1 MKLFVAIAFLLAA
14 HAAHASVQTTVT
26 KDSTIT
32 KVVKIL
38 ETMMEKSK
46 KEGAKEAT
54 LFGKYQCYCD
64 TNEAE
69 KTASITD
76 LTKKIGLL
84 GSNIQELQGANG
96 KLSAEC
102 AELRTAMQDNE
113 AAREEAQGIR
123 DKAEA
128 AFLAEEADLK
138 QAIGQMDDAITTLA
152 EVGADQTAK
161 LVQLGN
167 SGGDHAQFR
176 GSASLVKLSDTV
188 KHALS
193 AASVFLDSRQSR
205 SVESF
210 LQAPFTGTYTSQ
222 SAEIVGILKN
232 MRDTFKQNLANARA
246 TEDAQSKAFKKF
258 MKTKNEEYDM
268 MKEEYEEKQEN
279 LGTNDDELSAKKT
292 QLDDAESTKA
302 DDEEFLAKLITMCDA
317 KAKQYEER
325 TALRA
330 NEDAAISEAIA
341 ILNSDAAFGTFQK
354 SSATSTGATGF
365 LQMSS
370 RRHRIKAAAV
380 MSSALKQAQPA
391 MEVLKKAHSKRLGK
405 IVAMLQKENP
415 FDGVLEE
422 IKKMLVLIEE
432 EAAADK
438 ENLDWCN
445 QEREENHDSLDK
457 AKKSI
462 ETLESEISD
471 LDSAINDPVEG
482 LLKQISDTE
491 TALEENT
498 ASQIEETKERTKE
511 NLQYQGAIKN
521 LVAAEDILDKAI
533 KALKKF
539 YDALEEKYADELLQ
553 STGKEEPAPPDTF
566 DDEYK
571 GQSSKGGDAIEM
583 LEFILKETKKEET
596 EAHTDEKDAQHD
608 YEDSMTE
615 LKKQEADDQETLAS
629 LNKELAETKE
639 ELLMKKEEL
648 AKTEKEKKRLE
659 DYLEDIKPG
668 CDFITENYED
678 REESRE
684 VESKALKKASGLIKD
699 TPIYK
704 SLKAAEKEDSWG
716 ECKDICK
723 EAGEDHV
730 KCKACLA
737 DVTIPGYCAGHKD
750 TEGC

>member
-1 MKLFVAIAFLLAA
+1 
-14 HAAHASVQTTVT
+14 
-26 KDSTIT
+26 
-32 KVVKIL
+32 
-38 ETMMEKSK
+38 MMEKSK
-46 KEGAKEAT
+46 KDGAKEAT
-54 LFGKYQCYCD
+54 LFGKYKCYCD

-69 KTASITD
+69 KKTSISD
-76 LTKKIGLL
+76 LEKKIGLL
-84 GSNIQELQGANG
+84 GSNIQELKGENG

-102 AELRTAMQDNE
+102 ADLRTRMQDNE

-123 DKAEA
+123 DKAKEA
-128 AFLAEEADLK
+128 YDAEVADLT
-138 QAIGQMDDAITTLA
+138 QAIGQMDDALKTLS
-152 EVGADQTAK
+152 EVGADQTAM
-161 LVQLGN
+161 LVQTRKNGVDQA
-167 SGGDHAQFR
+167 SFR
-176 GSASLVKLSDTV
+176 GSTNLQKLSEST
-188 KHALS
+188 KEALT
-193 AASVFLDSRQSR
+193 AAAALLDPRQSR
-205 SVESF
+205 QFESF
-210 LQAPFTGTYTSQ
+210 LQAGGVGGDYSSQ
-222 SAEIVGILKN
+222 SGEIVGILKN

>member
-1 MKLFVAIAFLLAA
+1 MKAVLLLLFVGSVAGLETGAA
-14 HAAHASVQTTVT
+14 TQ
-26 KDSTIT
+26 DRTIT
-32 KVVKIL
+32 KVVKL
-38 ETMMEKSK
+38 LQGMLDKSK
-46 KEGAKEAT
+46 EDGDKEHKLFAK
-54 LFGKYQCYCD
+54 FKCYCD
-64 TNEAE
+64 SNEEE
-69 KTASITD
+69 KTANIKE
-76 LTKKIGLL
+76 LTKQIGILESKIE
-84 GSNIQELQGANG
+84 ELQGSNG
-96 KLSAEC
+96 QLSTAC
-102 AELRTAMQDNE
+102 AELRSGMMENEDARKEAESIRTKANE
-113 AAREEAQGIR
+113 A
-123 DKAEA
+123 
-128 AFLAEEADLK
+128 FVAEEEDLTK
-138 QAIGQMDDAITTLA
+138 AIGQMDEAIQTLA
-152 EVGADQTAK
+152 DVGADQT
-161 LVQLGN
+161 LGN
-167 SGGDHAQFR
+167 SAADHEKFMATR
-176 GSASLVKLSDTV
+176 PGSSLSELKSTV
-188 KHALS
+188 KVAL
-193 AASVFLDSRQSR
+193 AAAKVFLAPHQKHT
-205 SVESF
+205 VESF